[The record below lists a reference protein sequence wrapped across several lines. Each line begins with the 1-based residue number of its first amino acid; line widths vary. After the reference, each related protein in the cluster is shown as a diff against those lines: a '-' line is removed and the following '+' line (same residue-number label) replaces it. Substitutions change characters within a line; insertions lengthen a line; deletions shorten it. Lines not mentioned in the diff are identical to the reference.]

1 MDALLFVKIAIESF
15 WFLLCRML
23 RVRLWALGIEPRT
36 FQPGVKRQVEVIMTV
51 SSDLGFVSCGDFNGT
66 WDRMYSCYICRA
78 VLWLHYLDRKT
89 AILVS
94 EGV

>member
-1 MDALLFVKIAIESF
+1 MDALLFVNISIESF

-23 RVRLWALGIEPRT
+23 RVRLWALGIKPRT
-36 FQPGVKRQVEVIMTV
+36 SQPGVKCQVDVKNDFFFLCLLMY
-51 SSDLGFVSCGDFNGT
+51 LGDFKGT
-66 WDRMYSCYICRA
+66 WGRMSSYYICIA
-78 VLWLHYLDRKT
+78 VLWLYYLDSKT